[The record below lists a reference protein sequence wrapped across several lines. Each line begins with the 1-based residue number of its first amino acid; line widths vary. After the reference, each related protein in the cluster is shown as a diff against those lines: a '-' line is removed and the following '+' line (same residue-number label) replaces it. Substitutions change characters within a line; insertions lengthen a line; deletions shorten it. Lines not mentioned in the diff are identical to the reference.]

1 METIMGNP
9 ATVKR
14 KKTEKRRKRYE
25 MRLGP
30 GAYLPK
36 DERLALNAE
45 LDKLA
50 AAEKTRLEQVKKAA
64 EAKKK
69 EKKAKPPAAT
79 QPAGKDEKGKE
90 GKDKKETKE

>member
-1 METIMGNP
+1 MGNP
-9 ATVKR
+9 ARVKR

-25 MRLGP
+25 TRLGP

-36 DERLALNAE
+36 EERLALNAE

-50 AAEKTRLEQVKKAA
+50 AAEKTRLEQVRAAA

-69 EKKAKPPAAT
+69 EKKAKPPAAEK
-79 QPAGKDEKGKE
+79 PAAKDEKGKE
-90 GKDKKETKE
+90 KKDTKE